1 LRRKEFEDQLRAN
14 YHKSMALA
22 ERLRASVAN
31 APFSVPDLNLEISI
45 TTSIGLTVPKRASD
59 SPAAALR
66 RSDGALYVATNATR
80 NMVIVGEQAMLRAIA
95 HNT

>member
-1 LRRKEFEDQLRAN
+1 
-14 YHKSMALA
+14 MALA

-31 APFSVPDLNLEISI
+31 APFSAPDLNLEISI
-45 TTSIGLTVPKRASD
+45 TTSIGLAVSKGASD